1 VIDALQLVRLP
12 YHLSSI
18 TQAVAEVALSFS
30 DQLLAGVDTLIA
42 QREIVQSGLANLGL
56 TITPSAANFLLFGG
70 FNQPADQI
78 WRKLLDRG
86 ILIRD
91 VGLLGQ
97 LRVTIGTAAE
107 NQAFLSALTEVL
119 AEGDK

>member
-1 VIDALQLVRLP
+1 M
-12 YHLSSI
+12 
-18 TQAVAEVALSFS
+18 
-30 DQLLAGVDTLIA
+30 
-42 QREIVQSGLANLGL
+42 
-56 TITPSAANFLLFGG
+56 
-70 FNQPADQI
+70 
-78 WRKLLDRG
+78 LLDRG